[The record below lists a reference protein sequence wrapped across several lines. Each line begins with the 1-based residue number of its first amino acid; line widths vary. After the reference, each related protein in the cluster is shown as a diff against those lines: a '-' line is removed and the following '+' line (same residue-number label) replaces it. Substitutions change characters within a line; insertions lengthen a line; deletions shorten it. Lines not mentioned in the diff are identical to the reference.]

1 MKIKT
6 AIYQKLY
13 KVVQNLI
20 ESWHERDIT
29 WPMEQEIKGKI

>member
-20 ESWHERDIT
+20 ETWHGRGIT
-29 WPMEQEIKGKI
+29 LADEISE